1 MIVFI
6 KDIQDISQILTSMIP
21 VASETENLL
30 EDKTKFILFAL
41 AKRPTPLNDP
51 LIDKLINYDHQNY

>member
-1 MIVFI
+1 
-6 KDIQDISQILTSMIP
+6 MIP

-51 LIDKLINYDHQNY
+51 LIDKLINYDHQKH

>member
-6 KDIQDISQILTSMIP
+6 KDIQDISQIQTYIP

-51 LIDKLINYDHQNY
+51 LIDKLINYDHQNH